1 MKQTSVLENSLIWF
15 GAAVSIAEIMTGTYF
30 APLGFGKGILAIILG
45 HIIGGLLMFF
55 VGLISAKVK
64 KGAMNA
70 AKMSF
75 GQKGAKFFALLNV
88 IQLTGWTGIMIF
100 DGGITANNIFG
111 LGNAVWCTII
121 GVLIV
126 LWIVIGISGLKK
138 INIAATLTLS
148 VLTIILCAK
157 IIAAKNI
164 SVPSVGLISF
174 GAALE
179 LSISMPLS
187 WLPVIGDYTKNAK
200 SPIKS
205 TVFSTITYNVISC
218 YMYIIGL
225 GSAIITG
232 ENNIASVILKS
243 GLGILGFFII
253 ILSTVTTTFLDSYS
267 GGESLKSL
275 QPKINSKYA
284 SITITVLGTICAILL
299 PLDNFS
305 EFLYFIGSVFA
316 PMAAIEITDFFILR
330 NNSEKS
336 NYNITNLI
344 IWAIG
349 FVLYR
354 LLMHTEPVIGY
365 TLVDMLATAAICIL
379 LKKILLIPKKQ

>member
-55 VGLISAKVK
+55 VGLISAKTK

-126 LWIVIGISGLKK
+126 LWIAIGISGLKK

-157 IIAAKNI
+157 IIAAKSI
-164 SVPSVGLISF
+164 SVPSLGLISF

-205 TVFSTITYNVISC
+205 TVFSTITYNIISC
-218 YMYIIGL
+218 YMYTIGL

-232 ENNIASVILKS
+232 ENNIASVIMKS
-243 GLGILGFFII
+243 GLGILGLFII

-284 SITITVLGTICAILL
+284 SIAITVLGTICAILL

-365 TLVDMLATAAICIL
+365 TLVDMLATAAICVL